1 MNFPILSSLILLP
14 IIGSLFLLFSK
25 DKNSNTGKYV
35 ALFTSFVNFLISIY
49 LWYQFDPTTSDFQFV
64 EDREW
69 LKGFINY
76 KVGIDGISILFIVLT
91 SLITPLCIISVN
103 NTIKDRL
110 RDFLIAILVMESLMI
125 GVFCSL
131 DLVIFYLF
139 FEAGLIPM
147 FLIIGIWGG
156 TRRVY
161 SAFKFFLYTLL
172 GSVLM
177 LIAIISIYWIS
188 GTTDIT
194 QLYEL
199 GIDTKYQNL
208 LWLAFFSS
216 FAVKTP
222 MWPVHTWLPDAHVEA
237 PTAGSVLLAA
247 ILLKMAGY
255 GFIRF
260 SLGLFPVASDLFTPL
275 VYALSLIAIV
285 YTSLVALMQEDMKKL
300 IAYSSVAHM
309 GFVTLGIFT
318 ITQQGIE
325 GSIVQM
331 ISHGLVS
338 AALFLCVGV
347 VYDRMHS
354 RLIATYGG
362 LVSVMPKYSI
372 LFMLFTLAA
381 LGLPGTSGFIGE
393 FLILMGAFKDNFLVA
408 VIASLGVIFG
418 AAYMLWL
425 YRRVV
430 FGEVKNK
437 ELLKMPDLDK
447 SEKFIFIFLILLG
460 VTTFCTYFIVKNK
473 CLFIKNIDPKDIIFK
488 KPNNIAILNAPCGNV
503 IIELYPNISPNAV
516 QRFVTLIR
524 SNAYENIAFHRVIEN
539 KLIQAGDL
547 EFGKKGNL
555 DYGKIGTGKS
565 GLGTIKSEIDNNFNY
580 TKGSVG
586 LARTFKND
594 TEDSQFFI
602 ILQDEPL
609 FEGEYTPVGKV
620 IYGLEVLKKIKY
632 GRRSEY
638 ILRPDFINWF
648 KMLN

>member
-1 MNFPILSSLILLP
+1 MNFPIISALILLP
-14 IIGSLFLLFSK
+14 TIGSLFLIFSK
-25 DKNSNTGKYV
+25 SNDQSNSTIKYV
-35 ALFTSFVNFLISIY
+35 ALFTSIVNFLLSIY
-49 LWYQFDPTTSDFQFV
+49 LWFLFDETTSAFQFV

-69 LKGFINY
+69 LIGIVNY
-76 KVGIDGISILFIVLT
+76 KVGVDGISILFVILT
-91 SLITPLCIISVN
+91 TFITPLCIISVN
-103 NTIKDRL
+103 NSVKKRL
-110 RDFLIAILVMESLMI
+110 RDFLIAILIMESFMI

-156 TRRVY
+156 PKRVY

-177 LIAIISIYWIS
+177 LVAIISIYWIT
-188 GTTDIT
+188 GTTDVVK
-194 QLYEL
+194 LYEL

-260 SLGLFPVASDLFTPL
+260 SLGLFPIASDLFTPL
-275 VYALSLIAIV
+275 IYALSLIAIIF
-285 YTSLVALMQEDMKKL
+285 TSLIALMQEDMKKL

-318 ITQQGIE
+318 IQQQGIE
-325 GSIVQM
+325 GSIIQM

-354 RLIATYGG
+354 RLINTYGG
-362 LVSVMPKYSI
+362 IVSIIPKYSV

-408 VIASLGVIFG
+408 VIASLGVILG

-425 YRRVV
+425 YKRVV
-430 FGEVKNK
+430 FGKLVNNDLNK
-437 ELLKMPDLDK
+437 LADLDK
-447 SEKFIFIFLILLG
+447 SE
-460 VTTFCTYFIVKNK
+460 YFILISLALPT
-473 CLFIKNIDPKDIIFK
+473 LFF
-488 KPNNIAILNAPCGNV
+488 GF
-503 IIELYPNISPNAV
+503 YP
-516 QRFVTLIR
+516 
-524 SNAYENIAFHRVIEN
+524 
-539 KLIQAGDL
+539 
-547 EFGKKGNL
+547 
-555 DYGKIGTGKS
+555 
-565 GLGTIKSEIDNNFNY
+565 
-580 TKGSVG
+580 
-586 LARTFKND
+586 
-594 TEDSQFFI
+594 
-602 ILQDEPL
+602 EPL
-609 FEGEYTPVGKV
+609 FNT
-620 IYGLEVLKKIKY
+620 IEVSVNDLIEMY
-632 GRRSEY
+632 NSN
-638 ILRPDFINWF
+638 LIN
-648 KMLN
+648 K